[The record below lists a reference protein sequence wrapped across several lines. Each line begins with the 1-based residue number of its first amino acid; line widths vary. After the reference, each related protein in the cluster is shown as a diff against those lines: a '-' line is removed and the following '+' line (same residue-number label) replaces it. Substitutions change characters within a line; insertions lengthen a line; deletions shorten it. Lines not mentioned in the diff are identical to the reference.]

1 MKSKIFLKEIHKSV
15 AFWAIFFVACLLY
28 LALYQIMNLGDDIA
42 YLLREKK
49 RLETDVFQNSLDIVS
64 LQNFI
69 AKHDTKKS
77 KAASTAT
84 QLQKLLSKY
93 SLSSDSLTVQENNGE
108 VIYTIEDTT
117 DYFLLQSCL
126 FDLCRMHA
134 NVTEVTMKAEASF
147 VHFALTISEK

>member
-1 MKSKIFLKEIHKSV
+1 MKGKILLKEIHKSY
-15 AFWAIFFVACLLY
+15 AFWAIFAAACVLY
-28 LALYQIMNLGDDIA
+28 LLLYQIMNLDGDIE

-69 AKHDTKKS
+69 AKHDVKKGQVT
-77 KAASTAT
+77 STAT
-84 QLQKLLSKY
+84 LLQNFLPKY
-93 SLSSDSLTVQENNGE
+93 SLSSDSLTVQENSGE
-108 VIYTIEDTT
+108 VVYTIEDTT

-134 NVTEVTMKAEASF
+134 NVTEVTMKAEASL
-147 VHFALTISEK
+147 VHFVITISEK